1 MNPGELRHRI
11 IIQKQ
16 ITTQDTFG
24 EQYEEWD
31 NITTVWANINPISG
45 REFFAAESVN
55 SEITHKVRLRYREDI
70 KPDMRVSYKGRIFR
84 VESVINEFEKDKLL
98 QLMCREL
105 I

>member
-98 QLMCREL
+98 QLMCKEL